1 MHLVAYSTERVIE
14 RLYRTPGEIEIEQMA
29 DSFTRGG
36 IPTCFYDA
44 RKIVPEF
51 HPM

>member
-1 MHLVAYSTERVIE
+1 MVVYVTGRVIE
-14 RLYRTPGEIEIEQMA
+14 RLYRTPGEIETEQMA
-29 DSFTRGG
+29 DSFTPGG

-44 RKIVPEF
+44 RQIVPEF